1 MIDFGPLAYH
11 LEQVTAL
18 NGRLDK
24 ILRMTNA
31 ILPQVGCT
39 CDFTEQGQHTGC
51 PLYLLQQIGLIAAKV
66 K

>member
-24 ILRMTNA
+24 ILRLCNSIM
-31 ILPQVGCT
+31 PQVQCT
-39 CDFTEQGQHTGC
+39 CDFTEQNQHTGC
-51 PLYLLQQIGLIAAKV
+51 PQYLLQQLGMIAAKI